1 MRSSRF
7 LFKETAEK
15 SQKETPTKDKSIENL
30 KIQETQRTKNFPFN
44 GVVGKYRI
52 TQEISRGGFGVVY
65 LAYPNPFSLGN
76 GPEVHTCSK
85 KLKIFF
91 EKTKSHILARCE
103 WWCVN
108 IYNTCNVHSI

>member
-1 MRSSRF
+1 MQNNKRSSSY
-7 LFKETAEK
+7 LFKETPAK

-65 LAYPNPFSLGN
+65 LAYPNPFALGN
-76 GPEVHTCSK
+76 DPETQSSSK
-85 KLKIFF
+85 KLKSFF
-91 EKTKSHILARCE
+91 EKTKSCLFVSFRRLV
-103 WWCVN
+103 W
-108 IYNTCNVHSI
+108 